1 MKLNEENNMRALR
14 FLADVP
20 GPVSR
25 RLGGDRP
32 VKSVEEIARN
42 VFQQQS
48 LDAQQ
53 GSTSFVSDLE
63 IGEDII
69 RLTRQSR
76 IPDLDEARSLH
87 AAVDRKTA
95 DTRGHQQTAWSN
107 RFVRVLQQA
116 EHRLDCAVEQSRV
129 HGLAAAGPMIC
140 RGQVGDN
147 AGR

>member
-25 RLGGDRP
+25 RLGGNRP
-32 VKSVEEIARN
+32 VKFVEEIARN

-63 IGEDII
+63 IGEYVI
-69 RLTRQSR
+69 RPTRQSR
-76 IPDLDEARSLH
+76 LPDLDEARSLH

-95 DTRGHQQTAWSN
+95 GARGHQEPRGSN
-107 RFVRVLQQA
+107 RVLPALRQD
-116 EHRLDCAVEQSRV
+116 R
-129 HGLAAAGPMIC
+129 
-140 RGQVGDN
+140 
-147 AGR
+147 